1 MPQQRCLA
9 ARAGQRR
16 QRDPANY
23 RSMDDLRAE
32 LERGE
37 GGEGLVTGLIK
48 WLGAAANTAGS
59 AASPL
64 QAAYRWL
71 LSRGAMPGSRG
82 SLDPDDDSDLDPQAM
97 RELQALLLVGRP
109 SVARMIRR

>member
-1 MPQQRCLA
+1 
-9 ARAGQRR
+9 
-16 QRDPANY
+16 
-23 RSMDDLRAE
+23 MDDLRAE

-64 QAAYRWL
+64 QVCA
-71 LSRGAMPGSRG
+71 
-82 SLDPDDDSDLDPQAM
+82 
-97 RELQALLLVGRP
+97 
-109 SVARMIRR
+109 